1 MKTRYQLTQMNI
13 TGFRRLFSVD
23 MEMRPL
29 TVMIGANG
37 VGKTSVLEVFS
48 LLSASAKGQLKNVLS
63 KFGGINDILTADKAE
78 EARFKIS
85 MERPAET
92 PLSYSLTLNLKG
104 MSYEIGSETLTQ
116 ENPDSFAS
124 PSQYIDANR
133 TDIRYFRPE
142 DNKLVRPTWE
152 HSPFE
157 TSLFQMP
164 KLSQTPEIFRQ
175 QLADITY
182 YSAHALNVGYHAPI
196 RLPQKMQPATHPGHH
211 GEELVTCLFYLRE
224 TDRTRFEIIEDTLA
238 VAFPSFERLDF
249 PPVAAGTLAMT
260 WKDKNFSKPLYM
272 NQLSEGLLRF
282 LWLIALLHSPDL
294 SAITLID
301 EPEVSLHPQLLSIL
315 TDAMSEASEQTQLIV
330 ATHSERL
337 IRFLEP
343 EQVLVLDQEEG
354 LAQVKWADMLDLD
367 AWLEEYALD
376 ELWRMGRLGGRI

>member
-1 MKTRYQLTQMNI
+1 
-13 TGFRRLFSVD
+13 
-23 MEMRPL
+23 
-29 TVMIGANG
+29 
-37 VGKTSVLEVFS
+37 
-48 LLSASAKGQLKNVLS
+48 
-63 KFGGINDILTADKAE
+63 
-78 EARFKIS
+78 
-85 MERPAET
+85 
-92 PLSYSLTLNLKG
+92 
-104 MSYEIGSETLTQ
+104 MSYEIGDETLTQ
-116 ENPDSFAS
+116 ENPDPFAL
-124 PSQYIDANR
+124 PFQYIDANR

-249 PPVAAGTLAMT
+249 PPVAAGTQAMT

-294 SAITLID
+294 SAVTLID

-315 TDAMSEASEQTQLIV
+315 TDAMSEASEHTQLIV

-354 LAQVKWADMLDLD
+354 LAQAKWADMLDLD